1 MKKEKKAFQ
10 SEGLGF
16 GAGDNKETKKK
27 KECGEDYRAE
37 TDTEPAKRQSVG
49 TKIKNS
55 LMDKRSKGF
64 MVRESSE
71 NRKRDKCKPAWV
83 ETEFCWSNISFDFL
97 FPFFPAQPGSAGKHA
112 NVLPAAEGCGRP
124 GQRAYGPPVNRRTRG
139 HGAQPITCISAGF
152 LLASTKL
159 LLILSSLYQEFN
171 LLQKFSPPTP
181 SAFWA

>member
-10 SEGLGF
+10 SEGRGF
-16 GAGDNKETKKK
+16 GAGDNKETKK

-71 NRKRDKCKPAWV
+71 NRKRDKCKPA
-83 ETEFCWSNISFDFL
+83 
-97 FPFFPAQPGSAGKHA
+97 
-112 NVLPAAEGCGRP
+112 
-124 GQRAYGPPVNRRTRG
+124 
-139 HGAQPITCISAGF
+139 
-152 LLASTKL
+152 
-159 LLILSSLYQEFN
+159 
-171 LLQKFSPPTP
+171 
-181 SAFWA
+181 